1 MKRTRLSVIGLIA
14 AAALAVAGC
23 GSASTAPAGSAP
35 PAAGADTSLSDVK
48 SAGVLKVG
56 TEGTYKPFSF
66 HANGSGDLTG
76 YDVEI
81 INAVAGK
88 LGVKPS
94 FQETQFDAIFAGLEA
109 KRFDVVA
116 NQVSITDERKAKY
129 DFSAPYTV
137 STGVVV
143 TKADDNS
150 VSSFDSLKGKSTA
163 QSLTSNWYKLA
174 QQSGAN
180 VQAVEGWAQAI
191 TLLKQGR
198 VDATINDKLTYL
210 DYQKTEH
217 DTGIKIAAE
226 TTDKSLSAVCVPQ
239 GFRQPGRGGQQGPG
253 RAAGRRHPHY
263 NFPEVLRRGRHEV
276 AQWRPTEN
284 AAPGHDYQLGS
295 RVELAGAHCDG
306 RDYRHHSLGAGVVRP
321 WTAAGPADSPHAA
334 EP

>member
-14 AAALAVAGC
+14 AAGLALAGC
-23 GSASTAPAGSAP
+23 GSASTTPASSA

-56 TEGTYKPFSF
+56 TEGTYRPFTF

-81 INAVAGK
+81 IRAVADK
-88 LGVKPS
+88 LGVKPA

-129 DFSAPYTV
+129 DFSTPYTV
-137 STGVVV
+137 STGVIV
-143 TKADDNS
+143 TKADNNS
-150 VSSFDSLKGKSTA
+150 INSFDDLQGKTTA

-180 VQAVEGWAQAI
+180 VEAVEGWAQAI

-210 DYQKTEH
+210 DYQKTDH
-217 DTGIKIAAE
+217 DGSIKVAAE
-226 TTDKSLSAVCVPQ
+226 TTDKSLSA
-239 GFRQPGRGGQQGPG
+239 F
-253 RAAGRRHPHY
+253 A
-263 NFPEVLRRGRHEV
+263 LRKGSTSLTD
-276 AQWRPTEN
+276 AIN
-284 AAPGHDYQLGS
+284 KALG
-295 RVELAGAHCDG
+295 ELAADG
-306 RDYRHHSLGAGVVRP
+306 TLAKISQKYFD
-321 WTAAGPADSPHAA
+321 ADVSK
-334 EP
+334 